1 MLRSIRVK
9 ELKQLSTSGGRGGH
23 LSVRCNDLSWVFDR
37 SMGMITPSSGGV
49 NLDMFTNQNTNNA
62 DTDTDAVTDTDAD
75 TMDSNKVNVDSYDDS
90 SVDSGNS
97 SVGAVTMTGNRI
109 VHIPSVAL
117 VISKDAC
124 CRQCTKDN
132 FTSFLL
138 FCEREVKSI
147 TSATKGVPK
156 HVMDEIRKLLKQIT
170 VKAFYEKWKVL
181 QLNDDE
187 SLTITEETHGLATN
201 LFLTGK
207 KNIRVL

>member
-1 MLRSIRVK
+1 
-9 ELKQLSTSGGRGGH
+9 
-23 LSVRCNDLSWVFDR
+23 
-37 SMGMITPSSGGV
+37 
-49 NLDMFTNQNTNNA
+49 
-62 DTDTDAVTDTDAD
+62 
-75 TMDSNKVNVDSYDDS
+75 
-90 SVDSGNS
+90 
-97 SVGAVTMTGNRI
+97 
-109 VHIPSVAL
+109 
-117 VISKDAC
+117 
-124 CRQCTKDN
+124 
-132 FTSFLL
+132 
-138 FCEREVKSI
+138 VKSI